1 MSFSN
6 LVLESK
12 KITFSN
18 QDSVSVSFDGLHS
31 TPYIT
36 VTSDDLDSSFNFF
49 VRQVTSSGCTVESSA
64 ICTGTVNI
72 HIMSHR

>member
-18 QDSVSVSFDGLHS
+18 QDSVNVSFDGNHT
-31 TPYIT
+31 TPYVT
-36 VTSDDLDSSFNFF
+36 VTSDDMGPAFNFY
-49 VRQVTSSGCTVESSA
+49 VSQVTSAGCVVESSG
-64 ICTGTVNI
+64 ICTGTVNV
-72 HIMSHR
+72 HVMSQR

>member
-18 QDSVSVSFDGLHS
+18 QDSVSVSFDGNHS
-31 TPYIT
+31 TPYVT
-36 VTSDDLDSSFNFF
+36 VTSDDLGPTFNFF
-49 VRQVTSSGCTVESSA
+49 VRQVTSSGCTVESSG
-64 ICTGTVNI
+64 ICTGTVNV
-72 HIMSHR
+72 HIMSQR